1 MTKIK
6 TSHESSPA
14 DMNSPVRPLVQ
25 PRVDVWESDVG
36 ICLTIDL
43 PGADESSTDLTLER
57 HRLTV
62 SATVKPRNLEGFEL
76 MHGEHDARGFQ
87 RVFALS
93 DELDRE
99 QIDAVFH
106 DGVLQITIPRLE
118 NARRSIGIRRD

>member
-1 MTKIK
+1 MTKTK
-6 TSHESSPA
+6 TSHESCLTDANSPA
-14 DMNSPVRPLVQ
+14 RPLVQ
-25 PRVDVWESDVG
+25 PRVDVWESDAG

-43 PGADESSTDLTLER
+43 PGADESSTELTLER

-76 MHGEHDARGFQ
+76 LHGEHNTRGFQ
-87 RVFALS
+87 RMFALS